1 MLLSKIIIAE
11 RDSNSTQHTGTPNIG
26 GSEGGIAP
34 PPNCSVAPPTPQ
46 IKSFKV
52 LVKA

>member
-26 GSEGGIAP
+26 GSEGGHGGFAP
-34 PPNCSVAPPTPQ
+34 PNKIFQS
-46 IKSFKV
+46 SS
-52 LVKA
+52 